1 VFALSGICVFMLS
14 DVVVYD
20 GVINSVGLMSVE
32 RR

>member
-1 VFALSGICVFMLS
+1 MFALSGICVFMLS
-14 DVVVYD
+14 DVVVYA